1 MQRPAVLA
9 DAEWTYAQGFGW
21 GSIRLGESIWAGHT
35 GSLNGFRAI
44 VRFRPAEGLGVIA
57 LANGSARPNALAHEI
72 AGIVL
77 EAHRAAA
84 RPAAPATPPAATS
97 EARRELLGIY
107 REDDYGF
114 GVRIEARDG
123 QLVYIDEDNPAD
135 RSALVATGD
144 ALAFVLKD
152 GDGSGEPVV
161 FLRNSAGAIAG
172 VNVGGLPLRRL
183 AYVEL
188 P

>member
-1 MQRPAVLA
+1 VDPVVDPLA
-9 DAEWTYAQGFGW
+9 D
-21 GSIRLGESIWAGHT
+21 RLDALT
-35 GSLNGFRAI
+35 A
-44 VRFRPAEGLGVIA
+44 RFFA
-57 LANGSARPNALAHEI
+57 
-72 AGIVL
+72 
-77 EAHRAAA
+77 
-84 RPAAPATPPAATS
+84 
-97 EARRELLGIY
+97 EARLP
-107 REDDYGF
+107 
-114 GVRIEARDG
+114 
-123 QLVYIDEDNPAD
+123 VYIDEDNPAD

-172 VNVGGLPLRRL
+172 VNVGGVPLRRL